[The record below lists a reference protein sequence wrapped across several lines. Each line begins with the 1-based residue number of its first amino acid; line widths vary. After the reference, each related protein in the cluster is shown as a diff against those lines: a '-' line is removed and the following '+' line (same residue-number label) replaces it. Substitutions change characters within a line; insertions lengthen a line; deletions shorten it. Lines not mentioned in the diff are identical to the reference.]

1 MFSQCFYFGVPTLV
15 CPIIV
20 DQASLSLIQ
29 ASLKFSDCTLLI
41 VLIIHYRSLLQIN
54 NASRI
59 EETGFGFRMDIMNF
73 ESDELV
79 EKLEKLLTDKALR
92 KKWSDASRRIQKENR
107 ILSVVD
113 RLVNYV
119 EKL

>member
-1 MFSQCFYFGVPTLV
+1 MQL
-15 CPIIV
+15 
-20 DQASLSLIQ
+20 
-29 ASLKFSDCTLLI
+29 
-41 VLIIHYRSLLQIN
+41 N

-73 ESDELV
+73 ESDELA

-92 KKWSDASRRIQKENR
+92 KKWSDASERIQKQNR
-107 ILSVVD
+107 LLTVTR
-113 RLVNYV
+113 RLVDYV

>member
-1 MFSQCFYFGVPTLV
+1 
-15 CPIIV
+15 
-20 DQASLSLIQ
+20 
-29 ASLKFSDCTLLI
+29 
-41 VLIIHYRSLLQIN
+41 
-54 NASRI
+54 
-59 EETGFGFRMDIMNF
+59 MDIMNF
-73 ESDELV
+73 ESDKLV